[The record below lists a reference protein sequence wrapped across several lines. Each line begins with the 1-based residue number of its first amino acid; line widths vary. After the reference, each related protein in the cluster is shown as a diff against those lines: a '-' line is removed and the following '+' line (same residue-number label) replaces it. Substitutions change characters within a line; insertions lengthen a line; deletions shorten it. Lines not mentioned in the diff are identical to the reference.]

1 MANVW
6 VLLERAGMAMA
17 VAGGLIAGGVL
28 ASGHLRL
35 AAPALAAATATA
47 VAIDNFSFAPATLT
61 IPVGTTVRWTN
72 HDDDAHTVASADGP
86 KVLSSP
92 PLDTGDSYDFTF
104 AKPGTY
110 RYFCSIHPEMQATIV
125 VQ

>member
-6 VLLERAGMAMA
+6 VVLERAGMAMA
-17 VAGGLIAGGVL
+17 VAGGLITGDGL

-35 AAPALAAATATA
+35 AVPALAASATA
-47 VAIDNFSFAPATLT
+47 VTIDNFSFAPATLT
-61 IPVGTTVRWTN
+61 VPAGTTVRWTN
-72 HDDDAHTVASADGP
+72 HDEDAHTVAGADGT

-104 AKPGTY
+104 TKPGIY